1 MLPITCRRLV
11 RPSGRQN
18 LFPSISSF
26 PLSEVKMHIVVMN
39 AIFIRLVTSVGL
51 GPYGNVAQLMELP
64 LIYFV
69 TAEFYD
75 LFVVAELG
83 EL

>member
-1 MLPITCRRLV
+1 
-11 RPSGRQN
+11 
-18 LFPSISSF
+18 
-26 PLSEVKMHIVVMN
+26 MHIVVMN

-64 LIYFV
+64 LNYFV